1 MRSYNL
7 RILAAAVSA
16 VILVAAPQR
25 ANERDTRAREYIQF
39 LVSQLD
45 QWTQELPQAYNMAMM
60 QPPVVAARL
69 SEGAKAGAENLRAA
83 VLRLAT
89 LSKAADLPVNAEFRA
104 QLERTITAASP
115 LNEALGAQR
124 FPEGIQGD
132 WVPIRTNLNSLVD
145 IYKVTGLAVFDPPG
159 PVGGGRGGAA
169 APGAAGAAVPAG
181 AVTGFIV
188 DQRCSLRGKAMWV
201 DAQCVL
207 KCVRDG
213 DKVVL
218 VTEAGKVLHIANQD
232 KVEAESYGQRVAITG
247 KTDGDTLTVATLQIL

>member
-1 MRSYNL
+1 MRLHNF
-7 RILAAAVSA
+7 RTLAVAASA
-16 VILVAAPQR
+16 VILMAAPQR
-25 ANERDTRAREYIQF
+25 ANERDIRAREYIQF
-39 LVSQLD
+39 LVLQLD
-45 QWTQELPQAYNMAMM
+45 QWTQDLPQAYNMAMM

-83 VLRLAT
+83 VLRLGT

-104 QLERTITAASP
+104 QLERTIAAASP

-132 WVPIRTNLNSLVD
+132 WVPIRTTLNSLAD
-145 IYKVTGLAVFDPPG
+145 IYKATGLAVFDPPA
-159 PVGGGRGGAA
+159 PVGGAKNGA
-169 APGAAGAAVPAG
+169 PIAAVPAG

-247 KTDGDTLTVATLQIL
+247 KTDGDILTVATLQIL